1 MDGPVP
7 GRPASPCRPWS
18 RCRICRGRQSRAGLR
33 RRASR
38 QRSRLCKRPGLKR
51 QSLQATPGMAAQKY
65 ILTAE
70 GIYKN
75 SASQRGVSEKRP
87 EIAGAEPVSAALR
100 KPGMTPSIK
109 GRGIYA
115 GRHHGRALSMGQE
128 KRKRLRQTC
137 GQQRLPA
144 DKKPSIFHASNGLR
158 DAVKDPQG
166 ITMCKL
172 HSNHL
177 CCVHTDYLVSIKFY
191 LENVKK
197 DN

>member
-7 GRPASPCRPWS
+7 GRPASPSRPWS

-33 RRASR
+33 RRS
-38 QRSRLCKRPGLKR
+38 S
-51 QSLQATPGMAAQKY
+51 
-65 ILTAE
+65 
-70 GIYKN
+70 N
-75 SASQRGVSEKRP
+75 RP
-87 EIAGAEPVSAALR
+87 ESAGAEPVSAALR

-109 GRGIYA
+109 GPRDLCGPASWA
-115 GRHHGRALSMGQE
+115 GLIRWSE

-144 DKKPSIFHASNGLR
+144 GKKPSIFHASKGLR
-158 DAVKDPQG
+158 EAVKDLQG

>member
-1 MDGPVP
+1 
-7 GRPASPCRPWS
+7 
-18 RCRICRGRQSRAGLR
+18 
-33 RRASR
+33 
-38 QRSRLCKRPGLKR
+38 
-51 QSLQATPGMAAQKY
+51 
-65 ILTAE
+65 
-70 GIYKN
+70 
-75 SASQRGVSEKRP
+75 
-87 EIAGAEPVSAALR
+87 
-100 KPGMTPSIK
+100 
-109 GRGIYA
+109 
-115 GRHHGRALSMGQE
+115 MGQE

-144 DKKPSIFHASNGLR
+144 GKKPGIFRASNGLWE
-158 DAVKDPQG
+158 AVKDPQG